1 MESMLIKLK
10 IKTDLMAHTAIRK
23 MELNVC
29 RIMVEP
35 VIKNQDIN
43 VQV

>member
-1 MESMLIKLK
+1 MLTKLK
-10 IKTDLMAHTAIRK
+10 IKTDLMAHIAIRK

-29 RIMVEP
+29 RIMVEL
-35 VIKNQDIN
+35 VIKNQDTN